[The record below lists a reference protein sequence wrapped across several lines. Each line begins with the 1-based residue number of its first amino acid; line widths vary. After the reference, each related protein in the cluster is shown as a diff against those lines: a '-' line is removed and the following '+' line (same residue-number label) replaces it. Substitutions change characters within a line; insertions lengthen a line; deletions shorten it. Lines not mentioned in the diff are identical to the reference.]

1 MLVRLLA
8 TIVMISLGSFAGAQS
23 AFPTV
28 FPAPVLLLD
37 RDSLFSNSKLGQT
50 ILATETATRRELSVA
65 SRDIKT
71 SFENEESRLTDL
83 RSTITSEEFQ
93 LLSDD
98 FDQRVQA
105 MREEQLAE
113 DIALQQQN
121 EQNRRRFFS
130 ISAPY
135 MSQIMQ
141 KYQASAILDIRTV
154 LLFDKDMDITAE
166 AIALLD
172 AAYTENPDIANEE
185 E

>member
-8 TIVMISLGSFAGAQS
+8 TIVMISLGSMASAQ
-23 AFPTV
+23 ATFPTV

-37 RDSLFSNSKLGQT
+37 RDALFADSKIGQA
-50 ILATETATRRELSVA
+50 ILAEETTIRNIQITE
-65 SRDIKT
+65 
-71 SFENEESRLTDL
+71 SFEIKRRFEIEESQLTDT
-83 RSTITSEEFQ
+83 RATMDAVEFQ
-93 LLSDD
+93 TLSDD
-98 FDQRVQA
+98 FDRRVQE
-105 MREEQLAE
+105 MRESQLAE
-113 DIALQQQN
+113 DIAMQQQS

-141 KYQASAILDIRTV
+141 RYQASAILDIRSV
-154 LLFDKDMDITAE
+154 LLFDKDMDITVE

-172 AAYTENPDIANEE
+172 AVYDQNPDIINEE